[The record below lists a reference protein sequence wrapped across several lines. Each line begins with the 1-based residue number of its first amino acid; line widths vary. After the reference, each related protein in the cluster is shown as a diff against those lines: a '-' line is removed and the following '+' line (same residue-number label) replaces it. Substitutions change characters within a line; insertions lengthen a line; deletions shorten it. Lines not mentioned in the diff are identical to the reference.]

1 LPIYY
6 YLITNHQK
14 TTTLNLSKTLFL
26 LEFTTTMKSVILF
39 ALICLSTSVASAHEY
54 FFAFA
59 EVSYNQKDS
68 ILEATVIASAHETE
82 DALNTVGI
90 TIRELEEHYKDSVM
104 IKKLEHFINQGFS
117 MQFGENTAQFTLIGF
132 EVDKRGMV
140 QFYLTSQKLTLTN
153 DYTVSF
159 GMLMDQFPDQQN
171 KLIFKAK
178 GKDYTAVF
186 LPQKR
191 SQNLSL

>member
-1 LPIYY
+1 MLE
-6 YLITNHQK
+6 LI
-14 TTTLNLSKTLFL
+14 
-26 LEFTTTMKSVILF
+26 TTMKSVLLF
-39 ALICLSTSVASAHEY
+39 ALLCLSTTATSAHEY

-59 EVSYNQKDS
+59 EVSYNHKDS

-90 TIRELEEHYKDSVM
+90 TIRELEDHYKDSAM
-104 IKKLEHFINQGFS
+104 IKKLEDFINKGFS
-117 MQFGENTAQFTLIGF
+117 MKFGETSAQFTLIGF

-140 QFYLTSQKLTLTN
+140 QFYMTSQKLTLTN
-153 DYTVSF
+153 DYSASF
-159 GMLMDQFPDQQN
+159 DMLMDQFPDQQN

-178 GKDYTAVF
+178 GKDHTAVF